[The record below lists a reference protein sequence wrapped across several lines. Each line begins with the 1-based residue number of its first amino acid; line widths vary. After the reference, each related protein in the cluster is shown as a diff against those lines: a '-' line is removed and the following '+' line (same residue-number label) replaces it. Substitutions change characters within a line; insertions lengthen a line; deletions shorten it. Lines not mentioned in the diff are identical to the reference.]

1 MLQLRRTG
9 EKEVKLRSFEALEL
23 EGFEW
28 SALCPNRFTPWGKI
42 PSFPL
47 SKRIGG
53 LQGRYGVF
61 GQNKNL
67 VPLPGCEYRIV
78 HPVTQVTVQAANG
91 FQGNIKNLFW

>member
-9 EKEVKLRSFEALEL
+9 EEEVQLLSFEALEL

-47 SKRIGG
+47 NKRTGA
-53 LQGRYGVF
+53 LQGRCGVF

-78 HPVTQVTVQAANG
+78 HPVAQVTVEAATG
-91 FQGNIKNLFW
+91 FRENIKNSF